1 MDMKAIQ
8 ATTALWA
15 IVVIACGEL
24 CAANSYSHDP
34 DDAKTYIV
42 TVPEGETNTLDAAAI
57 SVITGGTVTNI
68 VKKGY
73 GALSVSED
81 LSAFSGNVHIGEGV
95 YLSRPTKASNTTLG
109 ALSGNVVIANGA
121 TLAVQTSVQYA
132 SLTGKKVYFEG
143 DGYGGQGALVNA
155 AGNPQSTSLFGRSL
169 NLTGN
174 GKVASHSG
182 NSFYL
187 ISSTT
192 VLELNGHTLTTYAKG
207 NPIIIERPY
216 RYTGSAG
223 DIEVTGDGVRYN
235 SGEGYYFNH
244 RPRIMENSQIVFGS
258 LQHYYQGQL
267 TLEPGAKIRIA
278 SSQGLSTSFSDTKD
292 NWHGKLVLN
301 DPVRNRV
308 ELNGCRFGFNNV
320 VSGGGLFI
328 AGGMGANP
336 GGQFRITNTG
346 NTFTNGVVVTDGA
359 TLFLAG
365 YSALPNKINGPL
377 ILTNACV
384 TASGSHATGATW
396 TLPHLY
402 VHGTGMVSK
411 ATGTW
416 RSITKTGDGELVYD
430 SWINSGTLNLLGGRF
445 TFPAE
450 TYPGTATP
458 GVSDKIPRFATI
470 NASAGTVLDLNGFSY
485 TNTTINGFTA
495 ISNCPTYQ
503 VNTSWTFSVAEAV
516 AGGCLST
523 DGAFVFK
530 IGATVSVSDIPENV
544 RSKGVEQTVLSAAGG
559 ITGFPECVIGGDW
572 RLTLSEDGKSVILRY
587 PPKGMIISFR

>member
-1 MDMKAIQ
+1 MRAIP
-8 ATTALWA
+8 ARMALLA
-15 IVVIACGEL
+15 IVAIACGEL
-24 CAANSYSHDP
+24 HAASSYSYDP

-81 LSAFSGNVHIGEGV
+81 LSAFSGNVHIDEGV

-132 SLTGKKVYFEG
+132 SLTGKKVYLEG
-143 DGYGGQGALVNA
+143 DGWGGQGALVNV

-174 GKVASHSG
+174 GKIASHSG
-182 NSFYL
+182 NAFYL

-216 RYTGSAG
+216 KYTGSAG

-258 LQHYYQGQL
+258 LQHYYQGRL
-267 TLEPGAKIRIA
+267 TLEHGAKIRIA
-278 SSQGLSTSFSDTKD
+278 SSQALSTSFSDTKD
-292 NWHGKLVLN
+292 NWHGDLVLN

-308 ELNGCRFGFNNV
+308 ELNGCRFGFTKV

-328 AGGMGANP
+328 AGGTGANP

-359 TLFLAG
+359 TLVLGG
-365 YSALPNKINGPL
+365 YSVLPNKINGPL

-384 TASGSHATGATW
+384 TGDGAHATGATW

-402 VHGTGMVSK
+402 VHGTGMVST

-416 RSITKTGDGELVYD
+416 RSITKTGDGELVYN
-430 SWINSGTLNLLGGRF
+430 SWINSGTLNLYGGRF
-445 TFPAE
+445 TFPAT

-458 GVSDKIPRFATI
+458 GVNDKIPKFTTI

>member
-1 MDMKAIQ
+1 MKAIQ